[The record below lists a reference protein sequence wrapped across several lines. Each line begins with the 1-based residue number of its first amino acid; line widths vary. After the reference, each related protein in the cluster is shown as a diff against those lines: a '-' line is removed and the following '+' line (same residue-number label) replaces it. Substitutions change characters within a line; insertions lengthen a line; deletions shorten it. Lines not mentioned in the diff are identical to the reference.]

1 MRKTIVSLGAAA
13 LLMAAGCAETS
24 PELVEDGEQASTDE
38 AAEDG
43 GGADGSGDG
52 ADGDDDSGDDG
63 EDGDAGGDGGDGD
76 AAEGPFAVGDTVAM
90 GDLEHVLHGARW
102 SEGDEFFGPEEGERW
117 IVLDVELTN
126 TGDSSEAISSM
137 IMWTFVDSENRSRD
151 LEITGDEQGSL
162 DGELGAGRS
171 MRGEIAYSLP
181 ADDSGPW
188 ELVFEPQLLG
198 FGQAIY
204 TISEDDVSEG

>member
-1 MRKTIVSLGAAA
+1 MMRKTIVSLGAAA

-24 PELVEDGEQASTDE
+24 PEVVEDGEQASTDE
-38 AAEDG
+38 AAEDAE
-43 GGADGSGDG
+43 GADGSGDS
-52 ADGDDDSGDDG
+52 DSGDG
-63 EDGDAGGDGGDGD
+63 EDGTGDGDGD

-117 IVLDVELTN
+117 LVLDVELTN

-137 IMWTFVDSENRSRD
+137 IMWTFVDAENRSRD